1 MPLLKLTD
9 IDVAFAGPKLLDSI
23 QLQVEPGD
31 RIGLLGR
38 NGMGKSTLLKVI
50 NRQLTPDS
58 GRIELGQGIRVKTLI
73 QQVPEDTQGTIFDVV
88 AAGLEKLGT
97 TLSRY
102 HHVIQQLNNDSSP
115 ALLQQ
120 LERLQH
126 EIEEQNGWQFNQ
138 QIEKVLS
145 RLDLPAD
152 IEFAT
157 LSGGLK
163 RRVLL
168 AQALVC
174 DPHILLLDEPTNHL
188 DIASITWLEKFLS
201 DYQGALIFITHDRS
215 FLQAVANRIIELD
228 RGQLTDYPGNYQSY
242 LVQKAH
248 ALEVEQTHNAL
259 FDKKLAQE
267 EAWIRQG
274 IKARRTRNEGRVRA
288 LEQLRRERSQRREVV
303 GRANMAV
310 QVGEKSAK
318 SVIIAEKVN
327 YQIGDKTIIKNFSTI
342 IDRGDKVGII
352 GPNGCGKTTL
362 INLLLGNLQPTSGS
376 ARLGER
382 LEIAF
387 FDQLR
392 TQLDLEKTVEENISQ
407 GSEFIVQNG
416 NRKHIIGYCQDFL
429 FTPQQARGSMKA
441 LSGGERNRVLLAS
454 LFAKPANF
462 LVLDEPTN
470 DLDLETLE
478 LLEDLLVQFT
488 GTVLIVSHDRAF
500 LNNVVTNT
508 LVYQG
513 DGEFQEYVGGYEDYL
528 EQSARQVKP
537 VSKQPIKTAPAQ
549 TTPKPTN
556 KLSYKEQRELDA
568 LPAMIEKLEA
578 ELSELQMQLADPDF
592 YRQNDAKSKEI
603 GARLQHV
610 QDEITKCY
618 ARWEELEQ

>member
-174 DPHILLLDEPTNHL
+174 DPHIYCLMN
-188 DIASITWLEKFLS
+188 
-201 DYQGALIFITHDRS
+201 
-215 FLQAVANRIIELD
+215 
-228 RGQLTDYPGNYQSY
+228 QLT
-242 LVQKAH
+242 
-248 ALEVEQTHNAL
+248 
-259 FDKKLAQE
+259 
-267 EAWIRQG
+267 I
-274 IKARRTRNEGRVRA
+274 
-288 LEQLRRERSQRREVV
+288 
-303 GRANMAV
+303 
-310 QVGEKSAK
+310 
-318 SVIIAEKVN
+318 
-327 YQIGDKTIIKNFSTI
+327 
-342 IDRGDKVGII
+342 
-352 GPNGCGKTTL
+352 
-362 INLLLGNLQPTSGS
+362 
-376 ARLGER
+376 
-382 LEIAF
+382 
-387 FDQLR
+387 
-392 TQLDLEKTVEENISQ
+392 
-407 GSEFIVQNG
+407 
-416 NRKHIIGYCQDFL
+416 
-429 FTPQQARGSMKA
+429 
-441 LSGGERNRVLLAS
+441 
-454 LFAKPANF
+454 
-462 LVLDEPTN
+462 
-470 DLDLETLE
+470 
-478 LLEDLLVQFT
+478 
-488 GTVLIVSHDRAF
+488 
-500 LNNVVTNT
+500 
-508 LVYQG
+508 
-513 DGEFQEYVGGYEDYL
+513 
-528 EQSARQVKP
+528 
-537 VSKQPIKTAPAQ
+537 
-549 TTPKPTN
+549 
-556 KLSYKEQRELDA
+556 
-568 LPAMIEKLEA
+568 
-578 ELSELQMQLADPDF
+578 
-592 YRQNDAKSKEI
+592 
-603 GARLQHV
+603 
-610 QDEITKCY
+610 
-618 ARWEELEQ
+618 